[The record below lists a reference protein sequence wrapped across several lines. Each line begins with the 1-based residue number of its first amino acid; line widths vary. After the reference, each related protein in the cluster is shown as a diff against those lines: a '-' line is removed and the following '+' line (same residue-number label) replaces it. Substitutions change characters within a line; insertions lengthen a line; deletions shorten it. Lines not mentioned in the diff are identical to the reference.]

1 MEYRLFQ
8 HVLQNLLKDYFE
20 SKKEMA
26 RSIGIPYHQ
35 LLRLFRES
43 VSMSDMEKALPQIV
57 LYCINQSISPELL
70 FQGFKLV

>member
-8 HVLQNLLKDYFE
+8 HVLQNLLKGYFE

-57 LYCINQSISPELL
+57 
-70 FQGFKLV
+70 FVK